1 MFFNSVELFI
11 AYRYI
16 KARKKGFFAFLTTV
30 IAIGGTTLGVCALVI
45 TLAVMSGFQ
54 QDIRTKILGIQ
65 PHIYLSRV
73 DGVVFDNYKTISDK
87 ILNFNYVKAT
97 APYIFGQ
104 SIIKKQGY
112 TQGTGALIK
121 GIDFNLE
128 NKLMDLKSKISKNS
142 IILDNKISDSGIVL
156 GNELANSIHAQVGD
170 YVIVMFPSQIGT
182 IPKMKK
188 FKIEAIF
195 HSGMYEY
202 DNTLAY
208 IDLKVADDMF
218 SYDGGVSGIAIK
230 TANFDKA
237 INYAQDLQSKL
248 GYSYK
253 AKSWIEM
260 NKNLFSA
267 LKLEKIMMFIILALI
282 IIVAAFNIISNTLLL
297 SVEKTKEIGIL
308 SAMGFSKLSISKIF
322 FYEGIIVGTIGTVV
336 GLFLGIFISYGL
348 KTFEIFKLPKG
359 IYYVDRLPVMIIST
373 DICLVAICAFVIT
386 VIAGLYPAY
395 QVSKLE
401 PLEAIRYN

>member
-1 MFFNSVELFI
+1 MFFNSAELFI

-16 KARKKGFFAFLTTV
+16 KARKKGFFAFLTTL

-54 QDIRTKILGIQ
+54 QDIRAKILGIQ
-65 PHIYLSRV
+65 PHIYLSKV
-73 DGVVFDNYKTISDK
+73 DGAVFDNYKTISEQV
-87 ILNFNYVKAT
+87 LNFSYVKAT

-104 SIIKKQGY
+104 AIIKKQGY
-112 TQGTGALIK
+112 TQGIGALVK
-121 GIDFNLE
+121 GIDFKSE
-128 NKLMDLKSKISKNS
+128 DKLMNLKSKISKDS
-142 IILDNKISDSGIVL
+142 IMLDNTISDTGIVL

-170 YVIVMFPSQIGT
+170 YVIVMFPSQMVSV
-182 IPKMKK
+182 PKMKRL
-188 FKIEAIF
+188 KIEAIF
-195 HSGMYEY
+195 HCGMYEY

-208 IDLKVADDMF
+208 IDLAVANDMF
-218 SYDGGVSGIAIK
+218 SYAGGVSGLAIK
-230 TANFDKA
+230 TTSFDKA
-237 INYAQDLQSKL
+237 ITYAKDLQSNL
-248 GYSYK
+248 GYPYK

-282 IIVAAFNIISNTLLL
+282 IIVAAFNIISNILLL

-322 FYEGIIVGTIGTVV
+322 FYEGIIVGTVGTVL
-336 GLFLGIFISYGL
+336 GLFLGIIISYGL
-348 KTFEIFKLPKG
+348 KTFEIFKLPQG
-359 IYYVDRLPVMIIST
+359 IYYVDRLPVMIIPT
-373 DICLVAICAFVIT
+373 DICLVAICAFFIT
-386 VIAGLYPAY
+386 IIAGLYPAY

>member
-112 TQGTGALIK
+112 AQGTGALIK

-128 NKLMDLKSKISKNS
+128 NKLMDLKSKI
-142 IILDNKISDSGIVL
+142 NK
-156 GNELANSIHAQVGD
+156 
-170 YVIVMFPSQIGT
+170 
-182 IPKMKK
+182 
-188 FKIEAIF
+188 
-195 HSGMYEY
+195 
-202 DNTLAY
+202 
-208 IDLKVADDMF
+208 
-218 SYDGGVSGIAIK
+218 
-230 TANFDKA
+230 
-237 INYAQDLQSKL
+237 
-248 GYSYK
+248 
-253 AKSWIEM
+253 
-260 NKNLFSA
+260 
-267 LKLEKIMMFIILALI
+267 
-282 IIVAAFNIISNTLLL
+282 
-297 SVEKTKEIGIL
+297 
-308 SAMGFSKLSISKIF
+308 
-322 FYEGIIVGTIGTVV
+322 
-336 GLFLGIFISYGL
+336 
-348 KTFEIFKLPKG
+348 
-359 IYYVDRLPVMIIST
+359 
-373 DICLVAICAFVIT
+373 DI
-386 VIAGLYPAY
+386 
-395 QVSKLE
+395 
-401 PLEAIRYN
+401 R

>member
-1 MFFNSVELFI
+1 MIFNSAELFI

-54 QDIRTKILGIQ
+54 QDIRAKILGVQ
-65 PHIYLSRV
+65 PHIYLSKV
-73 DGVVFDNYKTISDK
+73 DGDSFDNYKDISGQ
-87 ILNFNYVKAT
+87 ISNLSYVKAT

-104 SIIKKQGY
+104 AIIKKQGY

-121 GIDFNLE
+121 GVDFKAEDN
-128 NKLMDLKSKISKNS
+128 LMDLKSKISKDS
-142 IILDNKISDSGIVL
+142 IILDDEISDSGIML
-156 GNELANSIHAQVGD
+156 GNELANTIHAQVGD
-170 YVIVMFPSQIGT
+170 YVIVMFPGQTVSV
-182 IPKMKK
+182 PKMKK
-188 FKIEAIF
+188 LKIEAIF

-208 IDLKVADDMF
+208 VDLKVADDMF
-218 SYDGGVSGIAIK
+218 AYEGGVSGIAIK
-230 TANFDKA
+230 TASFDNA
-237 INYAQDLQSKL
+237 VTYAKDLQSKL
-248 GYSYK
+248 GYPYK

-282 IIVAAFNIISNTLLL
+282 IIVASFNIISNILLL
-297 SVEKTKEIGIL
+297 SVEKAKEIGIL

-322 FYEGIIVGTIGTVV
+322 FYEGIIVGTARTVL

-359 IYYVDRLPVMIIST
+359 IYYVDRLPVMIIPT
-373 DICLVAICAFVIT
+373 DICLIAICAFCIT